1 MPFVLTIAEGKGRG
15 QKFQFE
21 AEKVTIGRGAENDVV
36 LNDAGVSRTHARIER
51 QGSFWMLLDN
61 GSANGTE
68 LNGATIEKPSTL
80 KAGDRIG
87 VGPVT
92 FEFSPERDGFAGA
105 RAEAAGRSIGD
116 ETRISAAPKREAET
130 RISAMPAAEARPI
143 DPRAGAAGKSFGQIW
158 AQLPM
163 YLKIAAI
170 GGVLLIAVG
179 GVRAAMSSRQVGR
192 TGLEC
197 PDTVA
202 VDDDTQGFSFGHGDV
217 DVDCGGKVVF
227 GFNVP
232 QQTRVLFHYTPMH
245 VSTPSELELRVNG
258 KHVAWAPVAGA
269 RGEPQVLTLPQDA
282 LSADG
287 RNFVALTESQK
298 GKDWAVGK
306 VRVEMLAITAGD
318 LVAAKQAYD
327 RGRRK
332 LEERRIAPRNLYDAW
347 KAFTEARRQ
356 MEGLATRPALYGEV
370 AQLIKDC
377 ERDLDKECGK
387 LLFSAARYERYG
399 QDDKA
404 QQTYREVL
412 LHFPGE
418 DPTGCRKK
426 AQENIVSAQTAE
438 SSE

>member
-1 MPFVLTIAEGKGRG
+1 MAFVLTIAEGKGRG

-21 AEKVTIGRGAENDVV
+21 TDAVTIGRGAENDVV

-51 QGSFWMLLDN
+51 QGAAWMLLDN

-68 LNGATIEKPSTL
+68 LNGAVIQKPIAL
-80 KAGDRIG
+80 RAGDRIG

-92 FEFSPERDGFAGA
+92 FEFFSQ
-105 RAEAAGRSIGD
+105 GD
-116 ETRISAAPKREAET
+116 ETRITSPAPKREAET
-130 RISAMPAAEARPI
+130 RISAMPSAQARSI
-143 DPRAGAAGKSFGQIW
+143 DPRAGGAPPSAGASALW
-158 AQLPM
+158 AQLPL
-163 YLKIAAI
+163 YAKVAAI
-170 GGVLLIAVG
+170 GGLALILI
-179 GVRAAMSSRQVGR
+179 GVARAAVTSRAGQH
-192 TGLEC
+192 GLAC

-202 VDDDTQGFSFGHGDV
+202 VDDDTAGFSFGAGEV
-217 DVDCGGKVVF
+217 DVQCGGKVVF

-232 QQTRVLFHYTPMH
+232 PQTRVLFHYQAMH
-245 VSTPSELELRVNG
+245 IGSPSELELRVNG
-258 KHVAWAPVAGA
+258 KHLAWAPAAGA
-269 RGEPQVLTLPQDA
+269 RGDPQVVTLPQES

-287 RNFVALTESQK
+287 SNFVAFTQSQK
-298 GKDWAVGK
+298 GKEWSVGK
-306 VRVEMLAITAGD
+306 VRAEMLAITPGD

-347 KAFTEARRQ
+347 KAFIDARRQ
-356 MEGLATRPALYGEV
+356 MEGLASRPALYGEV

-377 ERDLDKECGK
+377 ERDLERECGK
-387 LLFSAARYERYG
+387 LLFSAARFERYG
-399 QDDKA
+399 QDEKA

-426 AQENIVSAQTAE
+426 AQGNIVSAQTAAA
-438 SSE
+438 SE

>member
-1 MPFVLTIAEGKGRG
+1 MPFILTIAEGKGRG
-15 QKFQFE
+15 QKFQF
-21 AEKVTIGRGAENDVV
+21 AADRVTIGRGAENDVV

-51 QGSFWMLLDN
+51 QGDAWVLLDN

-68 LNGATIEKPSTL
+68 LNDAIL
-80 KAGDRIG
+80 KAPQGLKLGDRIG

-92 FEFSPERDGFAGA
+92 FEFAT
-105 RAEAAGRSIGD
+105 GD
-116 ETRISAAPKREAET
+116 ETRVTARGEAQT
-130 RISAMPAAEARPI
+130 RISAMPADPKTI
-143 DPRAGAAGKSFGQIW
+143 DPRAGGPAAW
-158 AQLPM
+158 AQLP
-163 YLKIAAI
+163 LWAKIAAI
-170 GGVLLIAVG
+170 GGGALILVG
-179 GVRAAMSSRQVGR
+179 IARAAVVSRAER
-192 TGLEC
+192 GLAC

-202 VDDDTQGFSFGHGDV
+202 VDDDTAGFSFGHGVV

-232 QQTRVLFHYTPMH
+232 PQTRVLFHYQPMRIQ
-245 VSTPSELELRVNG
+245 TPSELELRLNG
-258 KHVAWAPVAGA
+258 KHLAWAPVAGA
-269 RGEPQVLTLPQDA
+269 RGEPQALTLPQDA

-287 RNFVALTESQK
+287 RNFVQLSESK
-298 GKDWAVGK
+298 RGGDWAVGK
-306 VRVEMLAITAGD
+306 VRVETLAITPGD
-318 LVAAKQAYD
+318 LAAAKQAYD

-347 KAFTEARRQ
+347 KAFAEARRQ
-356 MEGLATRPALYGEV
+356 MEGLATRPALYAEV

-377 ERDLDKECGK
+377 EHDLDRECGK
-387 LLFSAARYERYG
+387 LLFSAARFERYG
-399 QDDKA
+399 QDEKA

-438 SSE
+438 NAAE

>member
-1 MPFVLTIAEGKGRG
+1 MAFVLTIAEGKGRG

-21 AEKVTIGRGAENDVV
+21 TDAVTIGRGAENDVV

-51 QGSFWMLLDN
+51 QGAAWMLLDN

-68 LNGATIEKPSTL
+68 LNGAVIQKPIAL
-80 KAGDRIG
+80 RAGDRIG

-92 FEFSPERDGFAGA
+92 FEFFSQA
-105 RAEAAGRSIGD
+105 D
-116 ETRISAAPKREAET
+116 ETRITSPAPKREAET
-130 RISAMPAAEARPI
+130 RISAMPSPAARSI
-143 DPRAGAAGKSFGQIW
+143 DPRAGAASPSAGASALW
-158 AQLPM
+158 TQLPL
-163 YLKIAAI
+163 YAKIAAI
-170 GGVLLIAVG
+170 GGAALILI
-179 GVRAAMSSRQVGR
+179 GVARAAVTSRAGQH
-192 TGLEC
+192 GLAC

-202 VDDDTQGFSFGHGDV
+202 VDDDTAGFSFGQGEV
-217 DVDCGGKVVF
+217 DVQCGGKVVF

-232 QQTRVLFHYTPMH
+232 QQTRVLFHYQPMRI
-245 VSTPSELELRVNG
+245 STPSELELRVNG
-258 KHVAWAPVAGA
+258 KHLAWAPVAGA
-269 RGEPQVLTLPQDA
+269 RGQPQVVTLPQDS

-287 RNFVALTESQK
+287 SNFVAFTQSQK
-298 GKDWAVGK
+298 GKEWSVGK

-347 KAFTEARRQ
+347 KAFIDARRP
-356 MEGLATRPALYGEV
+356 MEGLAYRPAPYGEV

-377 ERDLDKECGK
+377 ERDLERDCGK
-387 LLFSAARYERYG
+387 LLFSAARFERYG
-399 QDDKA
+399 QDEKA

-426 AQENIVSAQTAE
+426 AQGNIVSAQTAAA
-438 SSE
+438 SE

>member
-21 AEKVTIGRGAENDVV
+21 AEQVTIGRGAENDVV

-51 QGSFWMLLDN
+51 QGGSWVLLDN

-68 LNGATIEKPSTL
+68 LNGATIEKPSML

-92 FEFSPERDGFAGA
+92 FEFFASG
-105 RAEAAGRSIGD
+105 GD
-116 ETRISAAPKREAET
+116 ETRITAPQPKREAET
-130 RISAMPAAEARPI
+130 RISAMPAAEPRAI
-143 DPRAGAAGKSFGQIW
+143 DPRSGAQQAGFAQVW
-158 AQLPM
+158 AQLPVWAK
-163 YLKIAAI
+163 LAAVAGAALI
-170 GGVLLIAVG
+170 LVGVA
-179 GVRAAMSSRQVGR
+179 RAAVSKRQTSR
-192 TGLEC
+192 TGIEC

-202 VDDDTQGFSFGHGDV
+202 VDDDTAGFSFGHGDV

-232 QQTRVLFHYTPMH
+232 QQTRVLFHYQPTH
-245 VSTPSELELRVNG
+245 VATPSELELRVNG
-258 KHVAWAPVAGA
+258 KHLAWAPVAGA
-269 RGEPQVLTLPQDA
+269 RGDPQVITLPQEA

-287 RNFVALTESQK
+287 RNFVSVVEGQK
-298 GKDWAVGK
+298 GKEWSIGK
-306 VRVEMLAITAGD
+306 VRVEMLAITPGD
-318 LVAAKQAYD
+318 IVAARQAYD

-356 MEGLATRPALYGEV
+356 MEGLAQKPALYGEV

-387 LLFSAARYERYG
+387 LLFSAARFERYG
-399 QDDKA
+399 QDEKA

-426 AQENIVSAQTAE
+426 AQENIVSAQAAE
-438 SSE
+438 NPE